1 MKCSAAIRRPDFQ
14 ERLIGLNAAWT
25 GFDATAL
32 PDGDAD
38 LDQLDFSGFT
48 VPSSAS
54 RGGVLKPDVVFFGES
69 VPREQVALALQ
80 NLEAPTSR
88 PPVMVNR
95 FRGSRIAP

>member
-48 VPSSAS
+48 VPS
-54 RGGVLKPDVVFFGES
+54 
-69 VPREQVALALQ
+69 
-80 NLEAPTSR
+80 
-88 PPVMVNR
+88 
-95 FRGSRIAP
+95 